1 MNMLNPQITRRDFL
15 KLATTG
21 TLAFALS
28 DLKLDRVFADSPVT
42 QGLMTFSGTPLYDE
56 PNFLANKIHLF
67 GKDQV
72 VDVTGIEEVED
83 DGEDSNPFNNTWYKI
98 NDEGYSYSGWV
109 LPVATNYQKP
119 LFNIPNDG
127 QVGEITVPFVDAK
140 VDPYVYAKRGYRIYY
155 GSTHWVKKVVVTRE
169 EKSIWYQI
177 YDSEVKRLVYVPSHA
192 MRLIPPDELTLL
204 SPEVPGDE
212 KLLVVEL
219 ETEMVTAF
227 EGDKMVFSNRCSSGA
242 KGTETPQ
249 GEFRTYHKGPSVHM
263 TNQGDALENIYNL
276 PGVPWCSFFTGAGH
290 AFHGTYWHNDY
301 GRPRSH
307 GCVNLLSDS
316 AKFIYRW
323 TLPNVPVDADYI
335 HLPGEGTRVQVI

>member
-1 MNMLNPQITRRDFL
+1 
-15 KLATTG
+15 
-21 TLAFALS
+21 
-28 DLKLDRVFADSPVT
+28 
-42 QGLMTFSGTPLYDE
+42 MTFSGTPLYDA
-56 PNFLANKIHLF
+56 PTFLANKIHLF

-72 VDVTGIEEVED
+72 VDVTGIEEN
-83 DGEDSNPFNNTWYKI
+83 GEQGNPFNYVWYKV

-109 LPVATNYQKP
+109 LPVETKYQKP

-127 QVGEITVPFVDAK
+127 QIGEITVPFVDTK

-177 YDSEVKRLVYVPSHA
+177 YDSEVKRLIYVPSHA
-192 MRLIPPDELTLL
+192 MRLVPDDELTLL
-204 SPEVPGDE
+204 SPEVPADD
-212 KLLVVEL
+212 KLIVVEPEL
-219 ETEMVTAF
+219 QMVTAF

-242 KGTETPQ
+242 KGTETPK

-307 GCVNLLSDS
+307 GCVNLTSEQ
-316 AKFIYRW
+316 AKFLYRW
-323 TLPNVPVDADYI
+323 TLPNVPPEADYV